1 MSFSHELPNPQMEQL
16 AHEVRGATRRLS
28 SDQMLELADVLHD
41 AIRERREE
49 ERSWRPTPR
58 TFGRRN

>member
-1 MSFSHELPNPQMEQL
+1 MKQL
-16 AHEVRGATRRLS
+16 THEVRGATRRLS
-28 SDQMLELADVLHD
+28 ADQMLELADVLHD

-49 ERSWRPTPR
+49 ERSWRPSSR